1 MIRAYIRNYTTTTPT
16 SRRDGEAPQVELTDR
31 LTSAQWMTSTSAPY
45 ERALISLEIRIN
57 ELDVLGLGAPRAG
70 YLPALHCSG
79 WLELREDEEVLFF
92 GPVTRLSTGLTVAEN
107 GGRKSQAIT
116 LEASSW
122 VSIVS
127 RPFRLTSND
136 AISNRAGLYDYD
148 TWSRLFDAVFA
159 SGAVVDVAEGLKNAW
174 ESLVTFTTPT
184 GTPLNEYTVLVDRA
198 DVVSRALPRALERV
212 KGVNLTQVPTQS
224 GGSLW
229 STFTQTFAPT
239 PELIELYP
247 IRENGVPFLLYR
259 LKPLPPQVVSGYF
272 GADDRRED
280 GEDLPTA
287 HRAGTYQEIKRVI
300 NYSLTYRDLRNNYIE
315 VTSPYL
321 GISQLAGQNSA
332 PYSAGDDQERYGL
345 HALEISYPLINGS
358 AGTIREQLE
367 ELTTYAT
374 ALYSEGNA
382 YATAQVDATYQEGLR
397 VGEWARWFDY
407 LEGEGSILVGYVTQV
422 SHKLNIDHQGRAVRR
437 SSVLLERVSQ
447 YGRPSAKTLTTNDTT
462 AEGRVVVELMSYEE
476 ALAKYGGGE

>member
-70 YLPALHCSG
+70 SLPALHCSG
-79 WLELREDEEVLFF
+79 WLELREDEEVVFF

-107 GGRKSQAIT
+107 GGRKSQGIT

-136 AISNRAGLYDYD
+136 AISNRAGLYDYNQ
-148 TWSRLFDAVFA
+148 WSRLFDAVFA
-159 SGAVVDVAEGLKNAW
+159 SGAVVDVAEGLKSAW
-174 ESLVTFTTPT
+174 ESLVTFTSPT
-184 GTPLNEYTVLVDRA
+184 GTPLNEYTVLIDQK
-198 DVVSRALPRALERV
+198 DVITRGLPRALERV
-212 KGVNLTQVPTQS
+212 RGINLTQVPTQNA
-224 GGSLW
+224 GSLW
-229 STFTQTFAPT
+229 SLFTQTFAPT

-247 IRENGVPFLLYR
+247 IRENGVPFLMYR
-259 LKPLPPQVVSGYF
+259 LKPLPPHVVSGYF
-272 GADDRRED
+272 GAGDKRSDES
-280 GEDLPTA
+280 DLPTA
-287 HRAGTYQEIKRVI
+287 HRAGTYQEIRNVV
-300 NYSLTYRDLRNNYIE
+300 NYSLTYRDQRNNYIE

-332 PYSAGDDQERYGL
+332 PYSASDDQKRYGL
-345 HALEISYPLINGS
+345 HLLDISYPLLDGS

-382 YATAQVDATYQEGLR
+382 YATAQVDTTYQEGLR

-407 LEGEGSILVGYVTQV
+407 IEGEGSILVGYVTQV
-422 SHKLNIDHQGRAVRR
+422 THKLSIDHQGRAVRR

-447 YGRPSAKTLTTNDTT
+447 YGRPSAKNLITKDNTTQGF
-462 AEGRVVVELMSYEE
+462 ALVEMMTHEE
-476 ALAKYGGGE
+476 ALKKYGGE